1 MRKHTSKVAPPRS
14 RGNSEGK
21 SRSRSAGLARDTRFK
36 KGNTAALKH
45 GLARYKAKRTLTD
58 DDIRSAVESWSASLV
73 SDQGGASELTAIRG
87 GYVRRLTDLEAML
100 HICAKDIS
108 SKGFFT
114 AGGAARATVNTFMSL
129 LDRWDKLAS
138 KLGMDR
144 REKRVPSLEAFLQQ
158 EGNQE

>member
-1 MRKHTSKVAPPRS
+1 MKPPRHRKS
-14 RGNSEGK
+14 NRK
-21 SRSRSAGLARDTRFK
+21 LSRSVGLRAAKRDTRFK

-58 DDIRSAVESWSASLV
+58 EDITSFVTQFSADLT
-73 SDQGGASELTAIRG
+73 SDQGGPSELTAIRG
-87 GYVRRLTDLEAML
+87 GYVRRLTDVEAML
-100 HICAKDIS
+100 HICAKDITT
-108 SKGFFT
+108 KGFFT

-144 REKRVPSLEAFLQQ
+144 RQKRVASLEDFLTQR
-158 EGNQE
+158 EGEEA